1 MDEAADLCPI
11 RTPRESTSR
20 VESPHL
26 LPDRMPDPYRRTIY
40 QDPVYCGVMRVSTT
54 SYSLLLAL
62 AGGSGLGGFGF
73 LPEAVAAQAV
83 EVDEGTFIVELD
95 GRAVGTETFRI
106 RRSGFGDNARTIAQ
120 GTLEIVQNGSRQTI
134 QSALGTVGVGMSLD
148 AYQVKVSLP
157 SELSIRLERR
167 GNRMVSETSS
177 EAGVEE
183 REYRQALR
191 QTPTVVL
198 DRFFAHHYFFV
209 APYQTPGEISLSA
222 IRPRPG
228 GQSTG
233 TLRMSTVEP
242 VIIGGATV
250 QAQRLELLL
259 DGAVH
264 DIWLDGQNRVLRV
277 QIPSQDYV
285 AVRRDPPPG

>member
-1 MDEAADLCPI
+1 MRI
-11 RTPRESTSR
+11 SMTS
-20 VESPHL
+20 
-26 LPDRMPDPYRRTIY
+26 
-40 QDPVYCGVMRVSTT
+40 C
-54 SYSLLLAL
+54 SLLLAL

-83 EVDEGTFIVELD
+83 EVDGGTFIVELG

-106 RRSGFGDNARTIAQ
+106 RRSGFGDNARTIAE
-120 GTLEIVQNGSRQTI
+120 GTLEIVQNGSRQTV

-157 SELSIRLERR
+157 SELSISLERR

-209 APYQTPGEISLSA
+209 APYQTPRGIRLSA

-233 TLRMSTVEP
+233 TLLMTIVEP
-242 VIIGGATV
+242 VIIGGASV

-259 DGAVH
+259 EGVVH